1 MEYFGLCM
9 KHQKDTCLSFLD
21 LGNAAEVQRLVDV
34 WQVSTA
40 GTGLVLGCQHAK
52 IAAGFGAS
60 PAALLA
66 CPQQP

>member
-1 MEYFGLCM
+1 M

-21 LGNAAEVQRLVDV
+21 LSNAAEVQRLVDV

-40 GTGLVLGCQHAK
+40 GTGLLLWCRHAN
-52 IAAGFGAS
+52 IGACFGAS